1 MRERRKC
8 PRDHDGLEGKC
19 RLVVSYCSQIEI
31 GAVAKTSDHGKRVEK
46 AFAGAKIAPTSPQSK
61 IGLEGNYFC

>member
-1 MRERRKC
+1 MKKGGEC
-8 PRDHDGLEGKC
+8 LRDHDGLEHWF

-46 AFAGAKIAPTSPQSK
+46 AFAGRKLHLLICTS
-61 IGLEGNYFC
+61 I